1 MERNRGAAERTEA
14 NGTGVYEQAVGEPL
28 QRDEGSYAG
37 DTGDCVGERIHGMQE
52 MSYVVSRVRGESKKE
67 K

>member
-1 MERNRGAAERTEA
+1 M
-14 NGTGVYEQAVGEPL
+14 YEQAVGEPL

-52 MSYVVSRVRGESKKE
+52 MSYVVSRVRGESKEE